1 MLPKFHFVSGW
12 VYKTNK
18 IITQLIALNIV
29 DERLSKEQNFLRKVL
44 GDDSLLLSSQSK
56 NIMESSTKDLLN
68 KHSGSQ
74 GTFSSNTTTRLK
86 EKK

>member
-1 MLPKFHFVSGW
+1 MGLLNQQNNNNNSLD
-12 VYKTNK
+12 
-18 IITQLIALNIV
+18 II

-56 NIMESSTKDLLN
+56 DIKESSAKDILN

-74 GTFSSNTTTRLK
+74 GNFSSNTTSRQ
-86 EKK
+86 KKK